1 MTLPPAGTACR
12 AIIKSG
18 CTKGCRG
25 QCRRCLKTCT
35 AQCCA
40 NAVDVNYLGILGE
53 DLGVRHHYNVIKLSD
68 FTYFREYLSNTFKIV
83 APDNLYFDINVVA
96 LGYVVLKIWE

>member
-1 MTLPPAGTACR
+1 MPEWGVQWMTLPPAGTACR

-25 QCRRCLKTCT
+25 QCRCLKTFT

-53 DLGVRHHYNVIKLSD
+53 DLGGRHHYNVIKLM
-68 FTYFREYLSNTFKIV
+68 FEVTLPILENI
-83 APDNLYFDINVVA
+83 
-96 LGYVVLKIWE
+96 